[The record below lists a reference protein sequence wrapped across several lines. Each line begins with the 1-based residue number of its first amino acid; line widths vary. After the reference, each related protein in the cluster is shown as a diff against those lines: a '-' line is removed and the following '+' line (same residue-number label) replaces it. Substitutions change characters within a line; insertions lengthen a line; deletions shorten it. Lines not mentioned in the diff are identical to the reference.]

1 MNYNFVKLERIQK
14 LRDVWPHEAHHFT
27 HWVADEGL
35 KLLSE
40 ELGISEITD
49 PICEVSVGS
58 KRADIVAK
66 LKEDNKEVI
75 IENQL
80 EATNHDHLGK
90 IVTYAAGR
98 HEAAIVIWI
107 VERVTDEY
115 RKAVEWLN
123 SRTDNNIDFYLVEIQ
138 LWKIDQTNL
147 LPRFNVIVRPAPKD
161 SFREFSE
168 SDKFFVDFWTEFNHY
183 ADSIPYHFFS
193 PDENFNSRQK
203 PHRENSYNLSIKG
216 YQKLSACIIV
226 RRKEGFVKT
235 GIYIPNDKQTFAQL
249 FSHKDEITRT
259 FHSELEWN
267 EGKKNASSV
276 YITQSH
282 KDFESVEGQNT
293 IFKWICDTALVWK
306 DIIGKY
312 C

>member
-1 MNYNFVKLERIQK
+1 MKYNFIKLERIQN
-14 LRDVWPHEAHHFT
+14 LRDIWSHEAHHFT
-27 HWVADEGL
+27 HWVADNGL
-35 KLLSE
+35 KILSE
-40 ELGISEITD
+40 ELGISEIID
-49 PICEVSVGS
+49 PVCEVSVGS

-107 VERVTDEY
+107 VERATVEY
-115 RKAVEWLN
+115 RKAVDWLN
-123 SRTDNNIDFYLVEIQ
+123 KRTDNNIDFYLVEIQ

-147 LPRFNVIVRPAPKD
+147 LPRFNVIVRPAPKETY
-161 SFREFSE
+161 RELSE

-203 PHRENSYNLSIKG
+203 PHPENSYNLNVNG
-216 YQKLSACIIV
+216 YKNLCACLIV
-226 RRKEGFVKT
+226 RKKEKKVKT
-235 GIYIPNDKQTFAQL
+235 GIYIPKDKQAFAQL
-249 FSHKDEITRT
+249 FSHKDEITRI
-259 FHSELEWN
+259 FNSELEWN
-267 EGKKNASSV
+267 KGKKNASSV
-276 YITQSH
+276 FLVKSYE
-282 KDFESVEGQNT
+282 DLESVEGQNS
-293 IFKWICDTALVWK
+293 IFKWLCNTALVWK
-306 DIIGKY
+306 DIIKKY